1 MDVALV
7 VAEGFT
13 LRSPP
18 VHLTATARQ
27 ERLRT
32 VGLVKR
38 DTKKTA
44 SVPRRSAHPTGLVA
58 ALLAVA
64 LIGVA
69 CGGGGDDTGT
79 TTGGEQPDQRRLT
92 ATLNGSGATFPK
104 AFYEVAIAGY
114 KEAQPGVTV
123 NYAGGG
129 SGQGRQN
136 LQDGVVDFA
145 GSDGIVAAADVSKY
159 QGEFLYVPTTAAP
172 ITVSYNLAGVREL
185 TVDADTIARIFQ
197 RQIRTWDDPAIAA
210 LNPGVRLPATD
221 ITVARRSD
229 GSGTTENFTKYLVAA
244 APGTWT
250 LRSGSTVEWPGDT
263 QAGNGN
269 QGVAQIVK
277 GTDGAIGYVDLSD
290 AKASGL
296 QFAKVRN
303 KAGNPVVAS
312 VDGAT
317 AALGGAALN
326 ADLTYNPLNA
336 DGADAYPIT
345 APTWI
350 LVYKN
355 QTERATGDALK
366 SFLRYLLTD
375 AQALAEDV
383 DYAPLPANVQQR
395 ALAQVEAI
403 VVPA

>member
-1 MDVALV
+1 M
-7 VAEGFT
+7 
-13 LRSPP
+13 
-18 VHLTATARQ
+18 RQ
-27 ERLRT
+27 E
-32 VGLVKR
+32 
-38 DTKKTA
+38 TKKTA
-44 SVPRRSAHPTGLVA
+44 SVPRRSARSTGLVA
-58 ALLAVA
+58 AVLAVA
-64 LIGVA
+64 LVAVA
-69 CGGGGDDTGT
+69 CGGGDDTGASA
-79 TTGGEQPDQRRLT
+79 GGSLDQPRLT

-114 KEAQPGVTV
+114 KQVQPGVTV
-123 NYAGGG
+123 NYSGGG

-145 GSDGIVAAADVSKY
+145 GSDGIVAAADVAKY
-159 QGEFLYVPTTAAP
+159 KGEFLYVPTTAAP
-172 ITVSYNLAGVREL
+172 ITVSYNLTGVRDL
-185 TVDADTIARIFQ
+185 TLDADTISRIFQ

-210 LNPGVRLPATD
+210 LNPDVRLPATN

-229 GSGTTENFTKYLVAA
+229 GSGTTENFTKYLAA
-244 APGTWT
+244 AAAGTWA
-250 LRSGSTVEWPGDT
+250 LRAGSTVEWPGDT

-277 GTDGAIGYVDLSD
+277 GTNGAVGYIDLSD

-296 QFAKVRN
+296 QFARIRN
-303 KAGNPVVAS
+303 QAGNPVMPS

-317 AALGGAALN
+317 EALGGAQLN

-336 DGADAYPIT
+336 GGAEAYPIT

-355 QTERATGDALK
+355 QADRATGDALK

-383 DYAPLPANVQQR
+383 DYAPLPAGVR
-395 ALAQVEAI
+395 EKALAQVEAI